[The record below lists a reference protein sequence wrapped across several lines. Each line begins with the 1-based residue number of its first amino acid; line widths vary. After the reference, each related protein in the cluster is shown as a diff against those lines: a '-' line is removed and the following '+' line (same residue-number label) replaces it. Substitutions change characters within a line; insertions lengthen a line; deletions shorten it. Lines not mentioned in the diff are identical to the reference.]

1 MTAKNLGDILLEQGV
16 IDQTALDRA
25 LQLQNRRLGE
35 ILIEEK
41 LADPVAIAN
50 ALKFQARFTTPQ
62 RSNRLFVEA
71 RALEDLLLRLEAIED
86 ELATTTKRP
95 VALNSLRNAV
105 ETLLI
110 EPVETLLKK
119 AEWIAA
125 RSATELHKKISFS
138 AEGGGL
144 VIDRS
149 LIDDL
154 SDIILHLVR
163 NAADHGIESPETRLA
178 NGKPAEG
185 TVHLQLS
192 LSEGKLVFSLTDDG
206 RGIDDEK
213 VFARAL
219 ATGLIKKTRA
229 ETTAE
234 ELHKFLFTPGFST
247 AEVVTASS
255 GRGVGLD
262 VVEAT
267 VIRLGGDVKVESKKG
282 KGCTFSIRVPL
293 HYARLSVVPLRVGK
307 EWIAVNAADI
317 ATIEESSANVSGAL
331 QPSSLFKD
339 EHQTSSA
346 TAALAIMTDG
356 TKWTFD
362 EVGQPELVLVR
373 ETSAFAKGSHGVVG
387 SARLSTG
394 QNVLLIDLG
403 LLKHIATANA

>member
-1 MTAKNLGDILLEQGV
+1 MTAKNLGDILIEQGV
-16 IDQTALDRA
+16 IDRTALDRA

-50 ALKFQARFTTPQ
+50 ALKFQARFTAPQ

-86 ELATTTKRP
+86 ELTKTSKRP
-95 VALNSLRNAV
+95 VALVSLRNAV
-105 ETLLI
+105 ETLLL
-110 EPVETLLKK
+110 EPVESLLKK
-119 AEWIAA
+119 AEWIASRTA
-125 RSATELHKKISFS
+125 EELHKKIKFS
-138 AEGGGL
+138 CEGSGL

-163 NAADHGIESPETRLA
+163 NAVDHGIESPQTRVVSA
-178 NGKPAEG
+178 KPAEG
-185 TVHLQLS
+185 VVHLRLA

-213 VFARAL
+213 VFARAV
-219 ATGLIKKTRA
+219 ATGLIKKTRS

-234 ELHKFLFTPGFST
+234 ELHKLLFTPGFST
-247 AEVVTASS
+247 AETITGSS

-267 VIRLGGDVKVESKKG
+267 VMRLGGDVKVESKKD
-282 KGCTFSIRVPL
+282 KGCTFLIRVPL
-293 HYARLSVVPLRVGK
+293 HYARLSVVPLRVGG

-317 ATIEESSANVSGAL
+317 AAIEESSENCEGAL
-331 QPSSLFKD
+331 QPSSLFK
-339 EHQTSSA
+339 EARQSV
-346 TAALAIMTDG
+346 AANPALVTMSDG
-356 TKWTFD
+356 AKWTFD

-387 SARLSTG
+387 SARLATG
-394 QNVLLIDLG
+394 QSVLLIDLG
-403 LLKHIATANA
+403 LLKHIATASA